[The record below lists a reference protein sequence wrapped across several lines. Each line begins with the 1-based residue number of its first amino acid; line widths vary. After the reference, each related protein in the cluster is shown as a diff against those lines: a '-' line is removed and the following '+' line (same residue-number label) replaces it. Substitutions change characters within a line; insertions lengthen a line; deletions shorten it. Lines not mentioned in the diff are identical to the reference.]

1 MPLTPY
7 HLGPAFLVGL
17 LLLSYID
24 FPTFVIA
31 SVIVDVEPMVVL
43 LLKLDMPLHGF
54 FHSFIGGTLA
64 ALALTA
70 FMAKFRKRFSGLL
83 SFFRLERKASLKG
96 ILAAA
101 LLGVYIHLLLDSTMH
116 ADMQPFYPLPI
127 NPFLEQGPLA
137 GLTAT
142 MICVWCFMGAIIV
155 YAAMLFLI
163 WRKQKAA
170 SE

>member
-17 LLLSYID
+17 LLLSCID

-31 SVIVDVEPMVVL
+31 SVIVDVEPMVIL

-70 FMAKFRKRFSGLL
+70 FMAKFRKSFSGLL
-83 SFFRLERKASLKG
+83 SFFRLERETSLKG

-116 ADMQPFYPLPI
+116 ADMQPFYPLAI
-127 NPFLEQGPLA
+127 NPLLEQGPLA

-142 MICVWCFMGAIIV
+142 MICVWCFIGAIVV
-155 YAAMLFLI
+155 YAAKLLLI
-163 WRKQKAA
+163 WRRQKAT